1 MVQKE
6 GAGNDQLFE
15 RNAHQDQSGYELGPQ
30 GRRPNPSDRPSKK
43 GLQAPPK
50 IECMT

>member
-15 RNAHQDQSGYELGPQ
+15 RNAHQDQSGYELGSQ
-30 GRRPNPSDRPSKK
+30 GRRNPRDYLLEK

-50 IECMT
+50 IERMT

>member
-15 RNAHQDQSGYELGPQ
+15 RNAHQDQSGYELGSQ
-30 GRRPNPSDRPSKK
+30 GRRRNPSDRLLGQ

-50 IECMT
+50 IERMI

>member
-6 GAGNDQLFE
+6 GAGNDQLVE
-15 RNAHQDQSGYELGPQ
+15 RNAHQDQSGYELGSQ
-30 GRRPNPSDRPSKK
+30 ERRPNPRDRLSQK

-50 IECMT
+50 IERMT